1 MDFIELKL
9 IEKIGNV
16 FSIAMAE
23 RKYNRYQFA
32 KMWCLSDT
40 FQSILDFEE
49 WLCSQSKYY
58 IMQVFDEE
66 FAGKLP
72 EVDEGSPLYAEDT
85 YWLGYVLTY
94 WFFLDGTN
102 GKEIIKNY
110 DLDHVLDSYDVLHT
124 VGVKTAIDM
133 IREDDRL

>member
-1 MDFIELKL
+1 MNFIELKL

-23 RKYNRYQFA
+23 RKYNRYQFV

-72 EVDEGSPLYAEDT
+72 EIDEDSPLYAEDA

-102 GKEIIKNY
+102 GKEIVKSY
-110 DLDHVLDSYDVLHT
+110 DLDRVLDSYDVLHT
-124 VGVKTAIDM
+124 VSVKTAIDM
-133 IREDDRL
+133 IKEDDRL